1 MVCKPEYCEMDVWKM
16 LIASFK
22 AAGTVTVLGSVDA
35 GTTTSEYATLGTAGV
50 GWTGAGADGAAVDGF
65 YFSDTVEAGFSGFS
79 VLALGSPLFDET
91 AVEAATVYVT
101 LASSDLGLWNPFSWY
116 PYVSPTKWA
125 ALVTERSTVT
135 DVDVLFDRG
144 YGWVYLTSEEGFE
157 TKSTTPGCLDRYKAE
172 LYRYIGE
179 FLELCA

>member
-1 MVCKPEYCEMDVWKM
+1 MDVWKS
-16 LIASFK
+16 LIASLK

-65 YFSDTVEAGFSGFS
+65 YFTDAVPEGFSGTS

-101 LASSDLGLWNPFSWY
+101 LASADLGIWNPFSWY
-116 PYVSPTKWA
+116 PYVSPLKWA
-125 ALVTERSTVT
+125 AIVTEAS
-135 DVDVLFDRG
+135 DVSAVDTLFDRG
-144 YGWVYLTSEEGFE
+144 YGYVYLTSETGLKLSF
-157 TKSTTPGCLDRYKAE
+157 Y
-172 LYRYIGE
+172 
-179 FLELCA
+179 